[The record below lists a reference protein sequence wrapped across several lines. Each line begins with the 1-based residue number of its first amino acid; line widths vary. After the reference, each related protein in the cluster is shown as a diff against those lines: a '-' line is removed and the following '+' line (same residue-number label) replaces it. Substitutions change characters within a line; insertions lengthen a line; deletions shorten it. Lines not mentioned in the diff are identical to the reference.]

1 MAQRPWRILGGTWGG
16 AGLDRLAQRTR
27 ADQQE
32 LRDHGGIMTPSP
44 TRIQVCGRL
53 AVELDGVRR
62 EQALPGPQG
71 ALLFAFLVVHRD
83 QATTRDAAMSLLWPD
98 DDANP
103 GGNHGDNHRATFNA
117 LVSRLRHVLPCRAA
131 GGTLRLDVP
140 PDAWVDLEAARD
152 AIHRAESAVA
162 QRQWER
168 AWSAA
173 QTALFVARRGFVLGG
188 GSTWAASVRHDLEL
202 LHQRALESYAVAAL
216 GLGGAE
222 LATAENASREL
233 VRIAPLRES
242 GHRLLMESL
251 AARGNPAQALQVYD
265 DLRVALR
272 DELGASPAAET
283 RDLHARLLR

>member
-1 MAQRPWRILGGTWGG
+1 MREGRP
-16 AGLDRLAQRTR
+16 
-27 ADQQE
+27 E
-32 LRDHGGIMTPSP
+32 RDHERIMTPSVA
-44 TRIQVCGRL
+44 RIQVCGRL

-62 EQALPGPQG
+62 EQVLPGPQG
-71 ALLFAFLVVHRD
+71 ALLFAFLVAHRD
-83 QATTRDAAMSLLWPD
+83 QATTRDEVSAALWSE
-98 DDANP
+98 
-103 GGNHGDNHRATFNA
+103 GGDGHEAALNA
-117 LVSRLRHVLPCRAA
+117 LISRLRHVLPCQAT
-131 GGTLRLDVP
+131 GGTLRLVLP
-140 PDAWVDLEAARD
+140 ASTWVDLEAARD

-188 GSTWAASVRHDLEL
+188 DGAWAAAMRRELEL
-202 LHQRALESYAVAAL
+202 LQQRSLEAYAVAAL

-222 LATAENASREL
+222 LATAESASREL

-251 AARGNPAQALQVYD
+251 AVRGNPAQALQVYD

-272 DELGASPAAET
+272 DELGISPAAET
-283 RDLHARLLR
+283 RDLYVRLLA